1 MKDEKKEKKWLARES
16 MVLSLGVLVRN
27 FFAPFITFYEWH
39 SVLLFAFERIEPI
52 DQFSRLFFVPPP
64 FPRIMGRRDAT
75 HDLCYI
81 SIDDPIT

>member
-1 MKDEKKEKKWLARES
+1 

-27 FFAPFITFYEWH
+27 FVAPFITFYEWH
-39 SVLLFAFERIEPI
+39 SVLLFAFELIEPI
-52 DQFSRLFFVPPP
+52 DQFSRLFFVPLLLS
-64 FPRIMGRRDAT
+64 FASWVRREAT